1 MPNAPSFLSEVVVIV
16 LPSAMVVTL
25 DGIVT
30 FFRER
35 QQLNVPLLITLID
48 VGITTLS
55 SFMQPLNAS
64 SLMFFRPS
72 GRVIFSMPKQSEN
85 AAAPMDLNF
94 LWNTTSVSERQS
106 EKAPS
111 PSSFFPEVLVPS
123 AMEVMLSGKS
133 MALSMRHCAKVPRF
147 ISLRDSDN
155 FSVVIEEQLR
165 NASSPTSVTLL
176 GREMEEMLVQSWKAP
191 SFILVVEP

>member
-1 MPNAPSFLSEVVVIV
+1 ME
-16 LPSAMVVTL
+16 
-25 DGIVT
+25 GIVT
-30 FFRER
+30 FVRER

-55 SFMQPLNAS
+55 SLMQPLNARS
-64 SLMFFRPS
+64 PMFFRPS
-72 GRVIFSMPKQSEN
+72 GRVIFLIPKQSEN
-85 AAAPMDLNF
+85 ATAPMDLNF
-94 LWNTTSVSERQS
+94 LWNTTSVRDLQS

-111 PSSFFPEVLVPS
+111 PVGLVPEVVVPS

-133 MALSMRHCAKVPRF
+133 TAARFVHCAKVPSF